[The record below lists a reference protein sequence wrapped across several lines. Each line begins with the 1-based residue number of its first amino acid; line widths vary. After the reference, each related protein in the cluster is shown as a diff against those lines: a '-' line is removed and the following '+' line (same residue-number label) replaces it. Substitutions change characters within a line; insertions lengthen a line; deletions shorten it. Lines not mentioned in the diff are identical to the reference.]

1 MTQLKPATLQ
11 AITRIFDSLDYAAL
25 GSIYC
30 DEGGDAFWRERRGPA
45 QELGIK
51 LAAVLR
57 DRLRPGGRS
66 LYVGAGVAELPPLV
80 METVELLR
88 TVAAYNL
95 RADEAAV
102 LNRACAGLPFEFQAK
117 DAREAEGPFDHL
129 VIVTGRKE
137 PECFPD
143 VGPLPPGRA

>member
-30 DEGGDAFWRERRGPA
+30 DEGGDAFWRERRGPC

-57 DRLRPGGRS
+57 DRLLPSGRS

-80 METVELLR
+80 METAELHR

-95 RADEAAV
+95 RADEAG
-102 LNRACAGLPFEFQAK
+102 GLHP
-117 DAREAEGPFDHL
+117 ARPKLPRGFPAQHARGGG
-129 VIVTGRKE
+129 GR
-137 PECFPD
+137 
-143 VGPLPPGRA
+143 